1 MYNLIGTLN
10 SETVFKVTE
19 NGDNHHHFVVYNI
32 NIYDSDNPDAD
43 IKCSAKVTDAD
54 DREIKVTDYKFE
66 SEFEENGEKVKVK
79 EIRKNFILKY
89 EKGCR
94 YDISVKHEDPAY
106 VWRKCRVGYWDLE
119 YAFKDG
125 YLMPSFKKD
134 SFNLSMVSEGL
145 LWHLPCAE
153 LYCVKDRVTYKFRY
167 PKDLENFRIC
177 QQNDAAYQRFIPMD
191 DEKMKDK
198 YNIEN
203 WSEEDSDP
211 SDEFNEVTFTS
222 LPHDCEDFILTGG
235 GRYLDE
241 KTGRMK
247 TSKYLKTVIYA
258 QRIAHEII
266 KAPVYTVN
274 FTKKGEK
281 PPRYSKNFGE
291 SDSWHGDEEHNLLT
305 TLKDEG

>member
-1 MYNLIGTLN
+1 MSGKNALRMIFFALVLMVIIGGGYTADCVFAESGERDVTLDISMASSPDFKIFDKTGKEVEKVSSEKLPKEEREIKTNGFDFTTEVMQWKLKLTPGEYAFKVYNLIGTLN

-66 SEFEENGEKVKVK
+66 SEFEENGEKVKRTY
-79 EIRKNFILKY
+79 IRKNFILKY

-106 VWRKCRVGYWDLE
+106 AWRKCRVGYWALE

-134 SFNLSMVSEGL
+134 SFNLSLVSEGL
-145 LWHLPCAE
+145 LWHLPYAD
-153 LYCVKDRVTYKFRY
+153 LYCTKDRVTYKFRY

-177 QQNDAAYQRFIPMD
+177 QQNDAATQI
-191 DEKMKDK
+191 
-198 YNIEN
+198 
-203 WSEEDSDP
+203 
-211 SDEFNEVTFTS
+211 
-222 LPHDCEDFILTGG
+222 
-235 GRYLDE
+235 GRASCRE
-241 KTGRMK
+241 R
-247 TSKYLKTVIYA
+247 V
-258 QRIAHEII
+258 
-266 KAPVYTVN
+266 
-274 FTKKGEK
+274 
-281 PPRYSKNFGE
+281 
-291 SDSWHGDEEHNLLT
+291 
-305 TLKDEG
+305 